1 MTPLTPQF
9 LAHMAAGMV
18 ASVSMAMQPAEHT
31 AAKERIS
38 ADYKMHKDKCSAMQG
53 NAKDICMQE
62 AKGAEKVA
70 KAELE
75 AQYRPSDKTQYK
87 ARVAHA
93 DAAYDVAKEKCDDLT
108 GNAKDV
114 CRKDAKAAHVRAV
127 ENAKVAQVQAQPA
140 ATAAEKG
147 AAVAEARK
155 DAAAEKREADYKAA
169 AERCDAMTGDLKA
182 KCVDD
187 AKRMY
192 AQ

>member
-1 MTPLTPQF
+1 MTSLTRNF
-9 LAHMAAGMV
+9 LALMAAGMV

-38 ADYKMHKDKCSAMQG
+38 ADYKMHKEKCSAMQG

-114 CRKDAKAAHVRAV
+114 CRKDAKAPMCAPWKTPRSPRCRPSPPPPPLKKAPPLP
-127 ENAKVAQVQAQPA
+127 KPA
-140 ATAAEKG
+140 RTPLPRSVKPITRPPPSAA
-147 AAVAEARK
+147 
-155 DAAAEKREADYKAA
+155 
-169 AERCDAMTGDLKA
+169 MP
-182 KCVDD
+182 
-187 AKRMY
+187 
-192 AQ
+192 